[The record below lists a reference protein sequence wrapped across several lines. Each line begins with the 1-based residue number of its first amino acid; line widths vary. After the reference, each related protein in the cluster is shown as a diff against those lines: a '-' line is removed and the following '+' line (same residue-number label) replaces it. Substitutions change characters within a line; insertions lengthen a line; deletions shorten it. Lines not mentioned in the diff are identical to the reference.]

1 MVKIKCPHS
10 TIECSHANS
19 SGHGS
24 CYHDRCP
31 PKKAGQPQSVDGTND
46 DLCWL
51 LRTATSEYGS
61 PLTVRLLVAFN
72 PLRWRRCTPKKK
84 SECTRSLIPGSER
97 TVGNTSNSA
106 VLLEV
111 RLLSCD
117 VLVTQATCDEQVQ
130 TPTSRPHPSLN
141 SKFWWN

>member
-1 MVKIKCPHS
+1 MLTLSQNGYGS
-10 TIECSHANS
+10 TGSSVNEALDGQNKMPSYNCVCSQAYS

-51 LRTATSEYGS
+51 LRTATSAYGS

-84 SECTRSLIPGSER
+84 SKCTRSLIPGSER
-97 TVGNTSNSA
+97 TVGNTSNNA

-111 RLLSCD
+111 RLISCD
-117 VLVTQATCDEQVQ
+117 NPGKPGHV
-130 TPTSRPHPSLN
+130 
-141 SKFWWN
+141 